1 MIDLPNE
8 FLDGLKGLEDGT
20 SNQLDLITSSIPTSK
35 VSNRADARS
44 LKEVLELVALI
55 EKKEQE
61 SGTSKWFEHPYSI
74 DSLPKHKAFFDASKS
89 YNEICFLAAN
99 RVGKSVAGCYALSC
113 HLTG

>member
-1 MIDLPNE
+1 MIDLPDE

-55 EKKEQE
+55 EKQEQE
-61 SGTSKWFEHPYSI
+61 RGMFKWFENPYGI
-74 DSLPKHKAFFDASKS
+74 DTLPKHKAFFDASAN

-99 RVGKSVAGCYALSC
+99 RVGKSVSGCYALSC